1 MKLIYV
7 LQLVTLLAKTVPCRN
22 VWYYKFILPS
32 FQITDWQV
40 NSKVALTISYNFLMS
55 LRFS

>member
-1 MKLIYV
+1 MKLNYV

-22 VWYYKFILPS
+22 VSYYKFILPS
-32 FQITDWQV
+32 FQITDRQV